1 MRSLGVDF
9 VEYNID
15 KDSGRRE
22 EMRRKIGGGRGVPVI
37 DIEGTIIRGYDPEA
51 IKAALDRS
59 AR

>member
-15 KDSGRRE
+15 KDSGKKE
-22 EMRRKIGGGRGVPVI
+22 ELQRKAGRTSVPVI
-37 DIEGTIIRGYDPEA
+37 DIEGTIIHGFNPDA
-51 IKAALDRS
+51 IKAALDWN

>member
-15 KDSGRRE
+15 KDKGRRDE
-22 EMRRKIGGGRGVPVI
+22 LKQKTGRTSVPVI
-37 DIEGTIIRGYDPEA
+37 DIEGTLIRGYNPEA
-51 IKAALDRS
+51 ITAALDRS